1 MNPDR
6 DTTTATHA
14 PGHAAEPAGDE
25 VRERADVLVIG
36 TGFAG
41 LGTAT
46 RLKRQG
52 RHSFVVLERADDVGG
67 TWRDNTYPGA
77 ACDVPSHLYS
87 FSFRPNPDWS
97 RLFARGPEIHQ
108 YLRDTARDEGLLPH
122 IRFGAEVTHARWDA
136 AQQHWVVTTTRGV
149 FVSRFL
155 VTGTGHLSDHSLPDI
170 PGLDGFDG
178 PVFHSARWDHSTQL
192 AGKRVAVVGSG
203 ASAVQIVPEVA
214 EVAAEVVVLQR
225 SAPYVVPRPDLAY
238 TDSEK
243 QVFRRDPEAVP
254 AHRAEIFWYLEAGY
268 AARRAAPHQLAE
280 AKSAARSHL
289 ERQITDPDLRA
300 ALTPD
305 YELGCKRVLISD
317 TYYPALSRDHV
328 RLEASALAR
337 VEQRTV
343 LAASG
348 ARHSVDAI
356 VLCTGFETA
365 EPPYAHL
372 VHDGDGTSLAEH
384 WAQGMEAFASTTVAG
399 FPNLF
404 IVNGPNTGL
413 GHNSIVHIIEAQI
426 DYLLGAMEWSRRH
439 GDHTVEVSAAAQQQY
454 TDELGRRGAGSVWTS
469 QGCKSWYTDPRSGR
483 LTLIWPDFAD
493 EFRHRNGTFDPAP
506 YLPPATAHRRADAG
520 GSPARPDATDATLI
534 DVP

>member
-1 MNPDR
+1 MNPTS
-6 DTTTATHA
+6 DTLTHL
-14 PGHAAEPAGDE
+14 PPPEH
-25 VRERADVLVIG
+25 ADVLVIG

-41 LGTAT
+41 LGTAA
-46 RLKRQG
+46 RLKRRG
-52 RHSFVVLERADDVGG
+52 THSFVVLERADDVGG

-97 RLFARGPEIHQ
+97 RLFARGPEIHR

-122 IRFGAEVTHARWDA
+122 IRFGAEVTQARWDTVTR
-136 AQQHWVVTTTRGV
+136 HWVVTTARGV
-149 FVSRFL
+149 FTGRFL

-170 PGLDGFDG
+170 PGLAGFDG
-178 PVFHSARWDHSTQL
+178 PVFHSARWDHGTPL

-214 EVAAEVVVLQR
+214 EAAAEVVVFQR
-225 SAPYVVPRPDLAY
+225 SAPYVVPRPDRAY
-238 TDSEK
+238 TDTEK
-243 QVFRRDPEAVP
+243 RVFRRDPEAVP

-280 AKSAARSHL
+280 AKAAARAHL
-289 ERQITDPDLRA
+289 ERQVADPELRA

-317 TYYPALSRDHV
+317 TYYPALTRDHV
-328 RLEASALAR
+328 RLEPSALAQLEPGTA
-337 VEQRTV
+337 V
-343 LAASG
+343 AASG
-348 ARHSVDAI
+348 ARHAVDVV

-372 VHDGDGTSLAEH
+372 VHDGAGTSLAEH
-384 WAQGMEAFASTTVAG
+384 WAQGMEAYASTTVAG

-404 IVNGPNTGL
+404 LVNGPNTGL
-413 GHNSIVHIIEAQI
+413 GHNSIVHVIEAQVT
-426 DYLLGAMEWSRRH
+426 YVLGALDWSRAH
-439 GDHTVEVSAAAQQQY
+439 GDHDVEVTPAAQRRY
-454 TDELGRRGAGSVWTS
+454 TGELARRGADTVWHS
-469 QGCKSWYTDPRSGR
+469 RGCESWYLDPRSGR

-493 EFRHRNGTFDPAP
+493 EFRHRNGTFDPPAYRAP
-506 YLPPATAHRRADAG
+506 TLTPAPVT
-520 GSPARPDATDATLI
+520 P
-534 DVP
+534 